1 MNHEH
6 AGPVCHLGDGG
17 IFSADDVRIEAE
29 VGPELGAH
37 GAEEEL
43 GEAEVELGV
52 VELEGR
58 EEI

>member
-1 MNHEH
+1 M
-6 AGPVCHLGDGG
+6 GSVCHLGDGG
-17 IFSADDVRIEAE
+17 IFSADDVRVEAK
-29 VGPELGAH
+29 VCPELCAH